1 MYISM
6 IAFFAI
12 AFILLCVGL
21 IEPSNVIWWGEYEK
35 KTRRNVL
42 KYYGTSLIVLL
53 LILVFS
59 RDAIAQYERDTIQ
72 EQKIAAAQKK
82 EVETKKKENEE
93 NKKYVVILD
102 SGKTYEAMTTQERTD
117 ISELLQ
123 TWDKKSQDFKDKY
136 KTQKEF
142 VEKTQKEA
150 VAKWKAE
157 EEAKKAAAEAKKAE
171 DEKVGYDTGITYD
184 QLART
189 PDDYKSK
196 KAKFTGKV
204 IQVMESG
211 SETNLRI
218 AVNNNYDTVL
228 LVTYSSSISKQ
239 RVLENDNVTV
249 KGVSQG
255 LYTYKST
262 MGGNITIPF
271 LKVNEIQINN
281 K

>member
-1 MYISM
+1 MSNLIIKLKELLKTEKGIKI
-6 IAFFAI
+6 IAGGVFS
-12 AFILLCVGL
+12 LVL
-21 IEPSNVIWWGEYEK
+21 I
-35 KTRRNVL
+35 
-42 KYYGTSLIVLL
+42 LL
-53 LILVFS
+53 LISTGIKDKSSKEAL
-59 RDAIAQYERDTIQ
+59 ANQQQKQYE
-72 EQKIAAAQKK
+72 EQKQAEEQKNK
-82 EVETKKKENEE
+82 EEVKQKNLKSYADLLDT
-93 NKKYVVILD
+93 NKKYEELNETERYALYDMLQEWD
-102 SGKTYEAMTTQERTD
+102 SLEA
-117 ISELLQ
+117 
-123 TWDKKSQDFKDKY
+123 DFKDKY
-136 KTQKEF
+136 QDKKNILEKNKTDFLAKAK
-142 VEKTQKEA
+142 VEA
-150 VAKWKAE
+150 DAKKAQAD
-157 EEAKKAAAEAKKAE
+157 AKATADKAAAEAKKAE
-171 DEKVGYDTGITYD
+171 EEKIAYDTGITYD

-262 MGGNITIPF
+262 MGGNITIPL